1 MNETF
6 AIYAAGASALA
17 LALPR
22 IRRRLALSKAKH
34 PSLTGHSRMAKRV
47 ARLIPFYEY
56 SEDGFF
62 NADNA
67 PPETVARRRAGF
79 ADLSALYAA
88 RFRQTSALTADAA
101 HYISDL

>member
-22 IRRRLALSKAKH
+22 IRRRLALAQAKH

-47 ARLIPFYEY
+47 ARLDRK
-56 SEDGFF
+56 S
-62 NADNA
+62 
-67 PPETVARRRAGF
+67 VV
-79 ADLSALYAA
+79 
-88 RFRQTSALTADAA
+88 
-101 HYISDL
+101 